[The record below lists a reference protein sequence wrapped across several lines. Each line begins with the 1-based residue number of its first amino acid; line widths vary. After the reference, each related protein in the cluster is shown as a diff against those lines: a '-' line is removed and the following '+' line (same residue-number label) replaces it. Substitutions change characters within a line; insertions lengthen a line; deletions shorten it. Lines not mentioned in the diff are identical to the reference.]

1 MLSKSGVTRLQGII
15 IILIIIGASIV
26 TFFIYDSIQ
35 PAPTPQGKAEFQ
47 LSNLTINPETAEPNQ
62 FVGVVVE
69 VTNVGTADGD
79 FSTELFINDSLVETK
94 NVQVKAGLTEI
105 VGFTVSEAVEG
116 NYTLRIGDLTG
127 SLSVR
132 SLPAPTPSPTPLP
145 TNTPIPSLIFP
156 VALKLANLVIS
167 PFEAWA
173 NETVA
178 ISANV
183 SNVGDVPI
191 NFSVPFK
198 VNNLILTAQNTQFLP
213 GETTRV
219 EVNITESD
227 EGTYTVVSGGSTST
241 FQIVPNGTHTLLI
254 RTYDGLPF
262 TLNGQSYV
270 TPFNRLLDVGTYTI
284 SMLAQYDYYND
295 PQHPLFVRH
304 YKFQNWDDGS
314 SNPVRTIN
322 LANYTVLIAGYAYS
336 YSCPSL
342 YVWNGTSYVSNGDV
356 SSDGG
361 WLGFIDHYGENGS
374 IVFAYSN
381 PWDYIKLSS
390 QTQARNGYF
399 DLALV
404 EQADEIYYFDSAE
417 LLAVDHPK
425 GTDVFSTA
433 KTYIYQ
439 LDNLGEVYSV
449 SKNPALPVSAVDGNG
464 LNLLPQISKADGI
477 TTYGN
482 LWKWDALQL
491 DLGNLSGAKEI
502 KLIITGTSVWQ
513 AGSGSN
519 WNAQYVNKSGVTP
532 QPPPYMEVKDAN
544 GSWIKV
550 PDNRQFPIL
559 TAPASTI
566 VVDLTGLFPTSDY
579 SLRINS
585 FQDMRFDF
593 IGIDTTPQ
601 QKMIIQTAKPNYGE
615 LSQTFSEESNSSGN
629 FTRYGD
635 VLSLI
640 LNADN
645 ELVVGRIGD
654 LVSLRFPDNFGPV
667 AEGMERDYFF
677 VSSLWFKARWVQNQP
692 YTVDPMPFQAMS
704 GYPYPSNESF
714 PTDASH
720 VDYIQNYNTRR
731 IDPQ

>member
-47 LSNLTINPETAEPNQ
+47 LSDLTINPETAEPNQ

-69 VTNVGTADGD
+69 VTNVGTADGN

-94 NVQVKAGLTEI
+94 TVQVTAGSTEI

-127 SLSVR
+127 SFSVQ
-132 SLPAPTPSPTPLP
+132 SLPAPTPSPTHLP
-145 TNTPIPSLIFP
+145 TSTPRPSLIFP
-156 VALKLANLVIS
+156 VALKLSNLVIN
-167 PFEAWA
+167 PFEVWA
-173 NETVA
+173 NQTVV

-183 SNVGDVPI
+183 SNVGDAPI

-198 VNNLILTAQNTQFLP
+198 VNNLIVTAQNTQFLP
-213 GETTRV
+213 GETIRV
-219 EVNITESD
+219 EVSIAQGD
-227 EGTYTVVSGGSTST
+227 EGTYTVTSGGSTNT
-241 FQIVPNGTHTLLI
+241 FQIVPNGKHTLLI
-254 RTYDGLPF
+254 RTYEGLPF
-262 TLNGQSYV
+262 TVNGKAYT
-270 TPFNRLLDVGTYTI
+270 TPFNELLEVGTYTI
-284 SMLAQYDYYND
+284 SFPARYDVQNPD
-295 PQHPLFVRH
+295 REFFVSH
-304 YKFQNWDDGS
+304 YIFQNWDDGS
-314 SNPVRTIN
+314 KNPVRTII
-322 LANYTVLIAGYAYS
+322 LENYTMIIAGYAYT

-342 YVWNGTSYVSNGDV
+342 YVWNGTSYISNGDV

-381 PWDYIKLSS
+381 PWDYLKLSS
-390 QTQARNGYF
+390 QIQSRNGYF

-404 EQADEIYYFDSAE
+404 EQADEIYYMDSAE
-417 LLAVDHPK
+417 LIAVDHPV

-439 LDNLGEVYSV
+439 LDNLGTIYSV
-449 SKNPALPVSAVDGNG
+449 SKNPSLPVSAIDGDG
-464 LNLLPQISKADGI
+464 QNLLPQISKIDGI

-482 LWKWDALQL
+482 LWKWDTLQL
-491 DLGNLSGAKEI
+491 DLGNLTGAKEI
-502 KLIITGTSVWQ
+502 KLVVSGTSVWQ
-513 AGSGSN
+513 AGSGSK
-519 WNAQYVNKSGVTP
+519 WNTQYSNQPGVRP
-532 QPPPYMEVKDAN
+532 QPPPFMEVKDSYGN
-544 GSWIKV
+544 WTRV

-559 TAPASTI
+559 TATPTTI
-566 VVDLTGLFPTSDY
+566 IVNLTGLFPSDDY
-579 SLRINS
+579 SLRIS
-585 FQDMRFDF
+585 CFQDIRFDF
-593 IGIDTTPQ
+593 IGVDTTSQ
-601 QKMIIQTAKPNYGE
+601 QNMRIQTIKPNYADF
-615 LSQTFSEESNSSGN
+615 SQAFSAPSNSSGA
-629 FTRYGD
+629 FTEYGD

-640 LNADN
+640 LSADDR
-645 ELVVGRIGD
+645 LVVGRIGD
-654 LVSLRFPDNFGPV
+654 LVSLRFPDSFGPV

-714 PTDASH
+714 PTDTAH
-720 VDYIQNYNTRR
+720 VAYVQNYNTRR